1 MKICISGGAGFIG
14 SYVANALYQSDDVF
28 VIDNLITGKKENLE
42 PGVKFI
48 KADIISQA
56 AFEAVKNNHP
66 QVIFHFAALSGV
78 RSSVK
83 NYILDIQK
91 NLLDSVNFLDYCLQC
106 GAKKIIFA
114 SSGGTVY
121 GNAKIIPTPEEYH
134 LDPISPYGASKA
146 ACEFYLKILC
156 QKFGADLLILRY
168 ANVYGP
174 KQRPDTDAGVISI
187 FANLMKKGEDVYIYG
202 NGEQTRDYIHISDAL
217 NFTLEA
223 FRKNLTGVF
232 NVGTGVETSV
242 NKIFNLLKDI
252 LNYKKAPIYKK
263 PIYGE
268 VLRSALNIQKIVKS
282 LDIYPKMKIEEGIKT
297 LFY

>member
-1 MKICISGGAGFIG
+1 
-14 SYVANALYQSDDVF
+14 
-28 VIDNLITGKKENLE
+28 
-42 PGVKFI
+42 
-48 KADIISQA
+48 
-56 AFEAVKNNHP
+56 
-66 QVIFHFAALSGV
+66 
-78 RSSVK
+78 
-83 NYILDIQK
+83 
-91 NLLDSVNFLDYCLQC
+91 LQR

-121 GNAKIIPTPEEYH
+121 GNAKIIPTPEDYP

-217 NFTLEA
+217 NFTLEV